1 MRKKQKVFITVL
13 VALIFFI
20 FIPHAYATAGGFH
33 GGGGFGIGF
42 HGSGT
47 GHVYNSNYSSSSTNG
62 SMLTKIILAI
72 VFVGVTIT
80 LATFAIVKSPKKYY
94 QKTDIDDL
102 EISKK
107 IKKQFLDIQN
117 AWNKQDISQ
126 VSDLYSEKL
135 YKKHHQILLQYANKR
150 RVNYINNIEIE
161 GLSRHRW
168 KQPNKFEIDISFRA
182 IDYVINK
189 DTQQILKGNSNN
201 QRKFQQ
207 RWTFVIQQEGLVVDK
222 IKEFRVY

>member
-1 MRKKQKVFITVL
+1 MRKKQKLFITVL
-13 VALIFFI
+13 IAIIFI
-20 FIPHAYATAGGFH
+20 AFIPHAHATAGGFH
-33 GGGGFGIGF
+33 GEGFGIGF
-42 HGSGT
+42 HGSGS

-72 VFVGVTIT
+72 VFVGLTFI

-94 QKTDIDDL
+94 QRTDIDDL
-102 EISKK
+102 EVSEK

-117 AWNKQDISQ
+117 AWNEQDISK
-126 VSDLYSEKL
+126 VSDLYSESL
-135 YKKHHQILLQYANKR
+135 YKKHHQILLRYANKR
-150 RVNYINNIEIE
+150 RVNYIQDIEIE

-182 IDYVINK
+182 IDYVIDK
-189 DTQQILKGNSNN
+189 DTQQIFKGNSNN
-201 QRKFQQ
+201 QQRFRQ
-207 RWTFVIQQEGLVVDK
+207 RWTFIVQEDGLLVDK